1 MIRLKRVSEKPQG
14 QKAPLSYRVLAL
26 GALGVATL
34 SPEERR
40 TARSGCPTL
49 TGSGFSRRR
58 LGREGR
64 GIGLARTLL
73 ACGLR
78 GCDWFARLR
87 LAWGR
92 LRLWAIGLARK
103 RLSFFRRYPG
113 RCRLLPLLRPL
124 L

>member
-14 QKAPLSYRVLAL
+14 QKAPLSYSVLAL

-40 TARSGCPTL
+40 IARSGCPTL

-58 LGREGR
+58 LGLGGR

-73 ACGLR
+73 ACGLL

-87 LAWGR
+87 SVWGR
-92 LRLWAIGLARK
+92 LRLWGVGLVRK
-103 RLSFFRRYPG
+103 QLSFLRRY
-113 RCRLLPLLRPL
+113 L
-124 L
+124 